1 MEYEWNAGFWTDNSG
16 FYGLRTE
23 HRCTVKRQ
31 SCTLGIQ
38 KKAQMDLEHN
48 MNGMHDFGQITLDS
62 MDLEQ
67 NIDGLNG
74 I

>member
-1 MEYEWNAGFWTDNSG
+1 M
-16 FYGLRTE
+16 
-23 HRCTVKRQ
+23 KRQ
-31 SCTLGIQ
+31 SWTLGIQ
-38 KKAQMDLEHN
+38 KKSQMDLKQN
-48 MNGMHDFGQITLDS
+48 VNGMHDFGKIILDS

>member
-31 SCTLGIQ
+31 SCTLGI
-38 KKAQMDLEHN
+38 
-48 MNGMHDFGQITLDS
+48 
-62 MDLEQ
+62 
-67 NIDGLNG
+67 
-74 I
+74 